1 MITEGVKTMDKHGRS
16 KSRSALEANVVKTS
30 LSTAFGTVLG
40 TVALVG
46 IHHRYRKQ
54 RSPDARLQDY
64 LTGLNVQL
72 LTLAPS
78 LSLISPAAYLAQLKR
93 LQYTYQQA
101 TSAYHH
107 YDGLSLS
114 RPSKDSMDLTTI
126 HTTMLARPVSWVS
139 GVSSMPKTNS
149 LTSERCCGVVGIDA
163 DRQIVWQTTMPE
175 RVHDIV
181 VQPAVN
187 SITKANATTNL
198 SRDVVVMGRRP
209 SESFW
214 VLDTATGQ
222 VLQAIKAGAD
232 RHFYGHACYSLDG
245 GQLYVTENDTLTL
258 DGKIGVYDANN
269 HYQKIAE
276 FDSYGIGP
284 HELIIHPD
292 SQTLIIANGGI
303 KTEQASREELNLDTM
318 HPSLVYL
325 NRHNGV
331 LLEQIVPEH
340 KQMSIRHLAIHAD
353 GTVMIGIQ
361 FQGEKHI
368 NVPLVL
374 THQRGDR
381 EFKPLIM
388 PNNQWQRFHQYI
400 ASVAVDSKNNLLCVT
415 TPIGGCAA
423 IYDLTTRE
431 LIDDVRLL
439 DCAGA
444 SLLSDSELSGSTMI
458 SDTELACQISANDD
472 TYASAGRPGFIVSD
486 GQGQLTTLSVNIRC
500 ANGAINAQPVGAIII
515 DSQLHK
521 MAFDNHL
528 QAL

>member
-1 MITEGVKTMDKHGRS
+1 MNKHGRS
-16 KSRSALEANVVKTS
+16 KTRPALEANVVKNS
-30 LSTAFGTVLG
+30 LGTVLGIMLG

-46 IHHRYRKQ
+46 IHHCYRKQ
-54 RSPDARLQDY
+54 RLPEARLQDY
-64 LTGLNVQL
+64 WTGLNVQL
-72 LTLAPS
+72 LTLAKF
-78 LSLISPAAYLAQLKR
+78 LSATSPADYMTQLKR

-101 TSAYHH
+101 TSAYQN
-107 YDGLSLS
+107 YDSLSLS
-114 RPSKDSMDLTTI
+114 GPNKDSMDLTAI
-126 HTTMLARPVSWVS
+126 HSTMLARPVSWVS
-139 GVSSMPKTNS
+139 GVSSMPQINS
-149 LTSERCCGVVGIDA
+149 LTSDSCCGVVGIDA
-163 DRQIVWQTTMPE
+163 ERQIVWQTTMPE

-181 VQPAVN
+181 VQPAVS
-187 SITKANATTNL
+187 SINKANATNNS

-222 VLQAIKAGAD
+222 VQHAITAGAD

-258 DGKIGVYDANN
+258 NGKIGVYDANN
-269 HYQKIAE
+269 NYQKIAE

-325 NRHNGV
+325 NRHDGV
-331 LLEQIVPEH
+331 LLEQIVPEY
-340 KQMSIRHLAIHAD
+340 KQMSIRHLAMHDD
-353 GTVMIGIQ
+353 GTVIIGIQ

-381 EFKPLIM
+381 EFRPLIM

-400 ASVAVDSKNNLLCVT
+400 ASVAVDSTNNLLCVT

-444 SLLSDSELSGSTMI
+444 SLLSGSGLSSSTMT
-458 SDTELACQISANDD
+458 SDTELDCQTSANDE
-472 TYASAGRPGFIVSD
+472 TCASAGRPGFIVSD

-500 ANGAINAQPVGAIII
+500 ANGAINAKPAGAIII

-521 MAFDNHL
+521 MSFDNHL